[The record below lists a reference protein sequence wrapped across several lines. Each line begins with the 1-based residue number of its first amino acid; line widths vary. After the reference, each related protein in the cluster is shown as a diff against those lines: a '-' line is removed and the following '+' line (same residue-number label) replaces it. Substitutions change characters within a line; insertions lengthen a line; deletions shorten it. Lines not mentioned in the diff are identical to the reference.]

1 MTTET
6 RSIKT
11 NSPELRMSE
20 DGRTLYGYAAKYNVE
35 SRDGL
40 GFIETIAPG
49 AFDRSLEA
57 GDDVVALYNH
67 DSNKVLGRRDSGTL
81 QLRTDSVG
89 LGFTLDIPQTPTGEE
104 VRELV
109 SRGDLREMSFGFIVQ
124 DEDWGTRDGKRT
136 RTLNRV
142 GLRDIS
148 IVTEAA
154 YPQTQLSLRG
164 NSAMADNG
172 QELYTELRTLT
183 NQAQSILDQG
193 ERNAEDQQKLDRLFS
208 RVDEIEGA
216 IRENRNAE
224 KMAEINDLL
233 DQPTRRVATTPGSGK
248 KVESDEYRSAFMS
261 YLRTGDRAELRAMNI
276 TNDGAVVPTDLE
288 RTLVEKLDALS
299 VIRQYATVYNWDS
312 NRDVPIEDAIG
323 AAGWTAE
330 EAAITPADSTFGTS
344 IQFKAYKAT
353 AAVRVSTELLEDSQA
368 VNMSQ
373 YLGSILGRRFATL
386 LEEAYCEGDGSSK
399 PSGLIP
405 NAGVAGTTHT
415 CGSGD
420 VTFGAIT
427 SDDIIDTAHKL
438 SPQYRSSAKW
448 VMTDAMVKAV
458 RKMKDSDGR
467 YLWQVPEMNADIRA
481 GIPGLLY
488 GYPVVVIDDAYGP
501 AEAASA
507 RAAIF
512 GDLSNFWIADRGST
526 SMLMD
531 PYTNAL
537 TGQVDMVSYRR
548 TDSHV
553 VLPEAFSVLKL
564 AAS

>member
-6 RSIKT
+6 RSIRT

-89 LGFTLDIPQTPTGEE
+89 LSFTLDIPQTPTGEE

-148 IVTEAA
+148 VVTEAA
-154 YPQTQLSLRG
+154 YPQTQLSIRG
-164 NSAMADNG
+164 NTAMTENG

-183 NQAQSILDQG
+183 NQAQAILDQE

-224 KMAEINDLL
+224 KMAEINNLL
-233 DQPTRRVATTPGSGK
+233 DQPTRRVASTPGSGN

-299 VIRQYATVYNWDS
+299 VIRSAGASIYNWDS
-312 NRDVPIEDAIG
+312 NRDVPVEDAIG
-323 AAGWTAE
+323 SAGWTAE
-330 EAAITPADSTFGTS
+330 EGTITPADSSFGTS
-344 IQFKAYKAT
+344 IQFRAFKAT
-353 AAVRVSTELLEDSQA
+353 AACRVSVELLEDSQA

-386 LEEAYCEGDGSSK
+386 LETAYCNGDGSSK
-399 PSGLIP
+399 PSGLFP
-405 NAGVAGTTHT
+405 GAGVAGTTHT
-415 CGSGD
+415 ISSGTAFSD
-420 VTFGAIT
+420 VGA
-427 SDDIIDTAHKL
+427 DDIIEVAHKIA
-438 SPQYRSSAKW
+438 PQYRAGASF
-448 VMTDAMVKAV
+448 VMTDSMLKAV
-458 RKMKDSDGR
+458 RLLKLNNEYAWKPAERYSDLR
-467 YLWQVPEMNADIRA
+467 D
-481 GIPGLLY
+481 GIPGTLY

-501 AEAASA
+501 AAGASA
-507 RAAIF
+507 KAAIF
-512 GDLSNFWIADRGST
+512 GNLSNFWIADRGST

-537 TGQVDMVSYRR
+537 TGQVDMVAYRR